1 MPFRFQECGADCVK
15 LQLSSLTAKFNK
27 AALNRPY
34 DSEHA
39 WGVTY
44 GAHKKHLEFSRD
56 QVAELQQ
63 FAAEVDIPLTASAMD
78 IVSVPLSLGLFSSPS
93 TERVLRLSIIVLLIL
108 GRLLLIMWR
117 AADSSKLWQ
126 EIADINVT
134 VRELLSW
141 HHLEESIAFLVA
153 NNRVSPELN
162 LETYFA

>member
-1 MPFRFQECGADCVK
+1 MVNISILFLICAIHNKAFHFQECGADCVK

-78 IVSVPLSLGLFSSPS
+78 IVSVSS
-93 TERVLRLSIIVLLIL
+93 T
-108 GRLLLIMWR
+108 
-117 AADSSKLWQ
+117 
-126 EIADINVT
+126 
-134 VRELLSW
+134 
-141 HHLEESIAFLVA
+141 F
-153 NNRVSPELN
+153 
-162 LETYFA
+162 

>member
-1 MPFRFQECGADCVK
+1 MK

-78 IVSVPLSLGLFSSPS
+78 IVSGLPILRFYMSLS
-93 TERVLRLSIIVLLIL
+93 TERVFLF
-108 GRLLLIMWR
+108 
-117 AADSSKLWQ
+117 SS
-126 EIADINVT
+126 
-134 VRELLSW
+134 
-141 HHLEESIAFLVA
+141 
-153 NNRVSPELN
+153 
-162 LETYFA
+162 

>member
-1 MPFRFQECGADCVK
+1 MTPIIPILFFHLGHSAQTISFFQECGADCVK

-78 IVSVPLSLGLFSSPS
+78 IVSPAVFKILMVPIG
-93 TERVLRLSIIVLLIL
+93 
-108 GRLLLIMWR
+108 
-117 AADSSKLWQ
+117 
-126 EIADINVT
+126 
-134 VRELLSW
+134 
-141 HHLEESIAFLVA
+141 
-153 NNRVSPELN
+153 
-162 LETYFA
+162 